1 MSPEYVRHKA
11 TTRVTATMVAKHAG
25 VSVATVSLVV
35 NDKYRGRVSPANVA
49 KVRESIAELGYVVD
63 RVASS
68 LSKGS
73 SDLVILIAPDISN
86 PFFAGVIA
94 GIKEVIKDR
103 FQLLVSVTDGGELPR
118 AQEIKASLEFR
129 PSALLIFA
137 PNESFVD
144 DVRGHAPMVLIDA
157 PDMDHVAPTINIDID
172 ASARV
177 LGDHLIALGHRTFG
191 YLESKTGSKTFKL
204 RREALLDEIAAAG
217 GRESSIAD
225 VESIVEVAA
234 ADAAFRQAWPKW
246 QAEGVTCVI
255 CATDI
260 QAYGVIKAAREMG
273 LNIPGDLSVASFDNL
288 SYSSI
293 SSPALTSVELPSIE
307 LGRAA
312 ARHALALIDGDEV
325 AVTHEV
331 FAGELFVRESTSA
344 PKQVL
349 VN

>member
-1 MSPEYVRHKA
+1 MVPEFVRHKA

-35 NDKYRGRVSPANVA
+35 NDKYRGRVSPANVV

-86 PFFAGVIA
+86 PFFYGVIT
-94 GIKEVIKDR
+94 GIKEVLADR
-103 FQLLVSVTDGGELPR
+103 FQLLVSVTDGGALPR
-118 AQEIKASLEFR
+118 AQEIRASLEFR

-157 PDMDHVAPTINIDID
+157 PGMEHVAPTINIDIE

-177 LGDHLIALGHRTFG
+177 LGDHLIEIGHKNFG
-191 YLESKTGSKTFKL
+191 YLDSVTGSRTFKL
-204 RREALLDEIAAAG
+204 RREALMDEIESAG
-217 GRESSIAD
+217 GIESTKKDA
-225 VESIVEVAA
+225 ESVVEV
-234 ADAAFRQAWPKW
+234 DAATAEFLAAWPTWK
-246 QAEGVTCVI
+246 QEGVTCVI
-255 CATDI
+255 CATDL
-260 QAYGVIKAAREMG
+260 QAYGVIKGARQLG
-273 LNIPGDLSVASFDNL
+273 LSIPEDLSVASFDNL

-293 SSPALTSVELPSIE
+293 SSPALTSVELPSME

-312 ARHALALIDGDEV
+312 ATHALAMIDGQ
-325 AVTHEV
+325 AVPAEHQV
-331 FAGELFVRESTSA
+331 FAGELFVRESTGV
-344 PKQVL
+344 PPL
-349 VN
+349 V